1 MNSIKNLL
9 ENRDQL
15 LGGSQLEELE
25 EVVEEVEEIHYFTCP
40 SIVDYRE
47 TEAGHTELTFSDKKY
62 MKVPLVTA

>member
-9 ENRDQL
+9 EERDQL
-15 LGGSQLEELE
+15 LGGSQLEEL
-25 EVVEEVEEIHYFTCP
+25 EEVEEIHYFTCP

>member
-9 ENRDQL
+9 EDRDQL
-15 LGGSQLEELE
+15 LGGSQLEEL
-25 EVVEEVEEIHYFTCP
+25 EEVEEIHYFTCP

>member
-9 ENRDQL
+9 EDRDQL

-25 EVVEEVEEIHYFTCP
+25 EEVEEIHYFTCP

>member
-9 ENRDQL
+9 EDRDQL
-15 LGGSQLEELE
+15 LDESQLEEL
-25 EVVEEVEEIHYFTCP
+25 EEVEEIHYFTCP

>member
-9 ENRDQL
+9 EDRDQL

-25 EVVEEVEEIHYFTCP
+25 EVVEEIHYFTCP

-62 MKVPLVTA
+62 MKVHLVTA